1 MDFNGFVRNPFVQFI
16 VFRFPGRCFVGICLV
31 QGSESIRHILVDGS
45 DALHQIVIH
54 SLDHLVLGFIGTD
67 PGGGFFGQSR
77 IQVGDIFADGIGC
90 FDDGSVLYGGIGL
103 AHILVGSLLFQIF
116 LHIGDAGI
124 QFSRFAIRIF
134 SGCLNLRIRAI
145 LGIDFYRRTG
155 SRRFNL
161 RGAIRRKRRPS
172 HRDNTEKHG
181 QSRSGLCHF
190 LPSHGT
196 ASVFGLAFGQFGNHH
211 VHAPCFVPDHF
222 INPVHKATPLFLNSP
237 VFSFSCIFWWVSHAR
252 FGLPVTF
259 SLPKSLKFPI
269 IPWYTLLNFRSILLY
284 KNVRPYI
291 QYNLLHSSV
300 FLNRSH
306 LSYLELYTGIRCIA
320 WRKKLRVRN
329 FFLFVLLKH
338 IMDFKTFFSKITK
351 GSFFVLKIFF

>member
-1 MDFNGFVRNPFVQFI
+1 MKNRIDIISRDKAVRMINSGFPDHAAVISFYDPRGSRSFRAESEPVDYSRVCRR
-16 VFRFPGRCFVGICLV
+16 VFSLAVYDIDP
-31 QGSESIRHILVDGS
+31 EILEDYGLTYETYLPEA
-45 DALHQIVIH
+45 DALAA
-54 SLDHLVLGFIGTD
+54 FIAAA
-67 PGGGFFGQSR
+67 
-77 IQVGDIFADGIGC
+77 V
-90 FDDGSVLYGGIGL
+90 DDGC
-103 AHILVGSLLFQIF
+103 HIICQ
-116 LHIGDAGI
+116 
-124 QFSRFAIRIF
+124 
-134 SGCLNLRIRAI
+134 CE
-145 LGIDFYRRTG
+145 Y
-155 SRRFNL
+155 
-161 RGAIRRKRRPS
+161 
-172 HRDNTEKHG
+172 G

-291 QYNLLHSSV
+291 QYDLLHSSV

-306 LSYLELYTGIRCIA
+306 FSSLEFYTGIQCFTLG
-320 WRKKLRVRN
+320 RKPRVRN